1 MEPIALMSP
10 VSPTLSP
17 LRRLLPIQSWHQG
30 ISIASLLLIVFLMDL
45 VILRLLGVKHP
56 SPIVIGSFGGA
67 LPSLYLALPGR
78 FKLKSRAEA
87 RHLLDDIENAANSL
101 GYRVRT
107 VESPGQVWRYR
118 LNHPRWMRWR
128 ENEIEI
134 RLRDEHSIEV
144 LGPKKML
151 RVLRERLA
159 RLDGYTT
166 ASEQESR

>member
-1 MEPIALMSP
+1 
-10 VSPTLSP
+10 
-17 LRRLLPIQSWHQG
+17 
-30 ISIASLLLIVFLMDL
+30 
-45 VILRLLGVKHP
+45 
-56 SPIVIGSFGGA
+56 
-67 LPSLYLALPGR
+67 
-78 FKLKSRAEA
+78 
-87 RHLLDDIENAANSL
+87 
-101 GYRVRT
+101 
-107 VESPGQVWRYR
+107 
-118 LNHPRWMRWR
+118 MRWR